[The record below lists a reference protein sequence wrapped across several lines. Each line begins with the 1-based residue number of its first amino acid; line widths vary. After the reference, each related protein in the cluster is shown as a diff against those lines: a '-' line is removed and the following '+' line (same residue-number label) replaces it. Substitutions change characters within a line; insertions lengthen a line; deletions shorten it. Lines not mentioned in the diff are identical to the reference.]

1 GGGGGVGG
9 GGGQR
14 GGGSG
19 EIRGGCECPGR
30 DRLAVLEASRE
41 RVLGREPVLH
51 RDHGGA
57 GAVREFTRD
66 VVHEADAADAEPA
79 AVEVDDEARRRLVV
93 LVDTYRY
100 PGDHFVMHP
109 GDLAR
114 RRCAERRPREREQLG
129 AEVGERVAHHRVRR
143 EPFLDPGVEHTFVVD
158 HRTNIPPEASWR
170 QEACPGMRPA
180 GRQGSSEP
188 PWTPVRKFLEPPS
201 GNLSAPSGALGWVM
215 DRSTSTHGAAPP
227 WPMCWHRC

>member
-30 DRLAVLEASRE
+30 DRLAVLEAGRE

-51 RDHGGA
+51 RDHGCA

-79 AVEVDDEARRRLVV
+79 TVEVDDEARRCLVV
-93 LVDTYRY
+93 LVDTHRY
-100 PGDHFVMHP
+100 AGDHFVMHP

-114 RRCAERRPREREQLG
+114 RRCAERRPCEREQLG
-129 AEVGERVAHHRVRR
+129 AEVVEWVADHRVRR
-143 EPFLDPGVEHTFVVD
+143 EPLLDPGIEHTFVVG
-158 HRTNIPPEASWR
+158 HRGNIPNKAPRRQGACPGIAPPGWAMMAAAFSCRAVASSWR
-170 QEACPGMRPA
+170 Q
-180 GRQGSSEP
+180 
-188 PWTPVRKFLEPPS
+188 
-201 GNLSAPSGALGWVM
+201 
-215 DRSTSTHGAAPP
+215 AATCCLLCSYA
-227 WPMCWHRC
+227 W